1 MGGKLLKG
9 IESMC
14 VNSESE
20 AFRIS
25 NIVRQGCI
33 MSTWLSSGCS
43 DEIIE
48 NGVGEEG
55 SEISREG
62 EIVENA

>member
-1 MGGKLLKG
+1 
-9 IESMC
+9 MC

-33 MSTWLSSGCS
+33 MSTWLSNGCS

-55 SEISREG
+55 SEISRGG